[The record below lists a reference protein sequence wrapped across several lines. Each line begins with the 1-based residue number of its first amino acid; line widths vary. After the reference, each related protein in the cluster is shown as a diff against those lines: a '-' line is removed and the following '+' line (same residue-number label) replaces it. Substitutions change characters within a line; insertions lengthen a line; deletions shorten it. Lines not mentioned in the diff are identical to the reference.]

1 MSKLGGGKSPEILS
15 THPAPTT
22 RIADLQVYASR
33 VLPLYEQSKARP

>member
-1 MSKLGGGKSPEILS
+1 MGGGKSPEILS

>member
-22 RIADLQVYASR
+22 RIADLQVYAAR
-33 VLPLYEQSKARP
+33 VLPLYEQAKARP